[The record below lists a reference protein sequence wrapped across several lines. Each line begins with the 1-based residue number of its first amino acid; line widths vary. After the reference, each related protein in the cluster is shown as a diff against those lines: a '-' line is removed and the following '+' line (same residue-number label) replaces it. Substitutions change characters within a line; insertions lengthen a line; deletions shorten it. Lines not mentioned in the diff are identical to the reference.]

1 MGTSHKISAL
11 LLSGLLLTSGCQ
23 TQVTQPLTFPA
34 PATPTLVIRTY
45 PVPARPIPAG
55 AAAATGAGAVEG
67 TKAVTAAPTRAAAP
81 TLLGT
86 ARPVDQA
93 PALEAAAPAA
103 TAKQASPTPATT
115 VPSVQPH
122 NDLASEP
129 ADPDA
134 WIQAMRKVHANFNGT
149 PGYVALL
156 GDSITF
162 ADAFWTPLD
171 FTDPAQYLAGDDGL
185 PTRPQGS
192 LWKDVIKGSRGKG
205 LEHCNGSGWQVGYIL
220 RKIDEVMAREK
231 PEVAILMIGTN
242 DIGSGK
248 VVPGWQEQYEKIVR
262 KCLDAN
268 CVPILNT
275 IPPRRDRDEAVAQA
289 NAIIRDV
296 AGKYRVPLVDYH
308 AELVR
313 RRPGK
318 EIYGTLM
325 QNDGVHPSAGKTN
338 VFNDTNLSDSG
349 YALRNWM
356 NFLAYREVY
365 FRILHPEQIQTVK
378 TAGK

>member
-1 MGTSHKISAL
+1 MGTSHKLGAL
-11 LLSGLLLTSGCQ
+11 FLSGLLLNSGCQ
-23 TQVTQPLTFPA
+23 TQVTQPITFPA
-34 PATPTLVIRTY
+34 PTTPTLVIRTY
-45 PVPARPIPAG
+45 PVPAKPVPAAG
-55 AAAATGAGAVEG
+55 TGAVAGI
-67 TKAVTAAPTRAAAP
+67 KAEERPARASAPA
-81 TLLGT
+81 LLGT
-86 ARPVDQA
+86 ARPAASA
-93 PALEAAAPAA
+93 PAAAPA
-103 TAKQASPTPATT
+103 PA
-115 VPSVQPH
+115 
-122 NDLASEP
+122 P
-129 ADPDA
+129 APAPDPDA

-162 ADAFWTPLD
+162 ADAFWTPLE

-185 PTRPQGS
+185 PARPQGR

-205 LEHCNGSGWQVGYIL
+205 MEHCNGSGWQVGYIL
-220 RKIDEVMAREK
+220 RKIDEMIAREK

-242 DIGSGK
+242 DIGGGK
-248 VVPGWQEQYEKIVR
+248 VSPGWQEAYEKIVR
-262 KCLDAN
+262 KCLDAH

-275 IPPRRDRDEAVAQA
+275 IPPRRDRDEAVAAA

-313 RRPGK
+313 RRPGR

-365 FRILHPEQIQTVK
+365 FRILHPRQIQTVK